1 MTPDH
6 TKMANEALRQA
17 ANRSYEVSK
26 TSIEKAN
33 LRQAKLRQGA
43 ELPEVVGYVQLNADG
58 CDELVWDSTQMDDRC
73 ALVYERESAE
83 YGDARDQAGYLRGL
97 ETALIK
103 VTGLSVDVE
112 RCKQL
117 QLTTQAW
124 EEALDSAANAIE
136 QLKVK

>member
-1 MTPDH
+1 MN
-6 TKMANEALRQA
+6 NEQ
-17 ANRSYEVSK
+17 N
-26 TSIEKAN
+26 
-33 LRQAKLRQGA
+33 KLRQGV
-43 ELPEVVGYVQLNADG
+43 ELPKPFDRQYDEIDKEEFGIYGEGQL
-58 CDELVWDSTQMDDRC
+58 LF
-73 ALVYERESAE
+73 

-124 EEALDSAANAIE
+124 EEALDSAADAIE
-136 QLKVK
+136 SLMGGE